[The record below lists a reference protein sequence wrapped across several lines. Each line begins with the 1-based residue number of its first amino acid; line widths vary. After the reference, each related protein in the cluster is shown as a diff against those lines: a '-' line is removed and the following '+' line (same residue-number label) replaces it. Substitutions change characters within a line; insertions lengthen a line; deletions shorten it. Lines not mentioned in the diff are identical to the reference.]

1 MTEKKTSKA
10 DSLMR
15 LPLVEFSMM
24 LPLEDMG
31 DGTVIRQDGLKWPEA
46 GVPVVQDRKVIGSAR
61 RLEGEF
67 DLAMDG
73 HVLARDN
80 QDRITKFQCR
90 SLAGVPAGHGFSV
103 GYGVKKK

>member
-10 DSLMR
+10 DFLMR

-46 GVPVVQDRKVIGSAR
+46 GVPVVQDDDVIQLAQ

-67 DLAMDG
+67 DLVMDG
-73 HVLARDN
+73 HLLVRDK
-80 QDRITKFQCR
+80 QGRITKFKCR
-90 SLAGVPAGHGFSV
+90 NVAVVPAGHGFSV
-103 GYGVKKK
+103 GYEVKKK